1 MSAQEE
7 LTEADKSAVD
17 NVQQPENGF
26 SSRVTGGSIVGA
38 TGGKKKKLAGAAAT
52 AAIVI
57 ILCLSLFLFL
67 GGNYYI
73 DAIQTRFVEVTDT
86 QYADAVQSKELVFQK
101 ALKEGKIP
109 INTFNRLK
117 EEEVIIGY
125 LDGETFVESN
135 VGPVIEEKEP
145 PEEDKLGP
153 LSVKMGDKIIS
164 ADDFYY
170 EINHNIKLYGA
181 FTKSTYGR
189 AAYYYDDKA
198 QQVFEK
204 VGIAGSNSVATTRNN
219 FTQDEDFETTMNKL
233 MGDENPI
240 GFDDQTWHYMPTYHP
255 SGAPECAPILNNSGW
270 EKVTDQ
276 FSCSGT
282 SVSKIATWRV
292 AKYHAECEP
301 TGLVDAEG
309 MPVCVPVCVFDGYSY
324 SYGDY
329 GCNGENTES
338 YIKAMSQANMSK
350 DNDIQTIKNTTDSLK
365 AADTLS
371 TKQKSMRLY
380 SGFMEAIS
388 RTKAG
393 YGSYNSETDKIMAAF
408 STFGATTGGSHVND
422 VMNAMFEVRN
432 SIVVDVTTGEEK
444 LLTGSMV
451 EAPSVYAILTGEKV
465 DLKEVA
471 DFSSDRIL
479 KTVQNNSPEYAV
491 DDETMLRTATN
502 KKNANESTIGRY
514 TPTPGT
520 TRKKDNGEE
529 VPAEFRDYTPDGSKI
544 VEVQGSNYNHGNY
557 SDEDIGLIKRTVQN
571 SLYNTFSETNGIY
584 AGQVLAD
591 GALNLGAEFSKASG
605 GAPGDG
611 EAVLSYLKLTS
622 DVLAMDAEVD
632 RMNRSPLD
640 ITSKNTFLGSLVY
653 KFAVSSLRSGSFLNK
668 IASFSRITNKAVASI
683 LPAAFAEEESDS
695 YLSTFGDCDTL
706 GSIGAVGSPTCTMI
720 ATFDVTTYT
729 VPREVASTE
738 PYVTDIGK
746 NDLSIYESS
755 EFQAFIE
762 DNVTCDVNNKNCE
775 INDKEQCKKI
785 FGECND
791 DKVILAKYVTFNEN
805 RNTPVG
811 LTDASLVE
819 NKKQWESMNQGW
831 LKRVWASVTS
841 LFGLIGDIDDGDVP
855 DEATGKEF
863 VYKAS
868 NGVASAGDEDNMWN
882 KYKYAQRYISLAR
895 AAEAMRQYDGDETA
909 YVFDGFGTGDPV
921 ARYMDKLNQTDI
933 ASK

>member
-7 LTEADKSAVD
+7 LKEADNSAVD

-26 SSRVTGGSIVGA
+26 NSRVTGGSIVGA
-38 TGGKKKKLAGAAAT
+38 SGGKKKKLAGAAAT

-57 ILCLSLFLFL
+57 IIVLSLFLFL

-117 EEEVIIGY
+117 EEEVLIGY

-145 PEEDKLGP
+145 PEEDKLGS

-170 EINHNIKLYGA
+170 EINHNIKLYEA

-219 FTQDEDFETTMNKL
+219 FTENEDFETTMDKL
-233 MGDENPI
+233 IGDENPV
-240 GFDDQTWHYMPTYHP
+240 GFDDQTWHYMPLYSP
-255 SGAPECAPILNNSGW
+255 DESCQSVLSGW
-270 EKVTDQ
+270 EKVTDE
-276 FSCSGT
+276 FSCTGT
-282 SVSKIATWRV
+282 NVTKIATWRDQ
-292 AKYHAECEP
+292 KFTPICIP
-301 TGLVDAEG
+301 TGVVDENGVEICA
-309 MPVCVPVCVFDGYSY
+309 PSCVPGDYEYFYS
-324 SYGDY
+324 DY
-329 GCNGENTES
+329 GCNGESAES

-350 DNDIQTIKNTTDSLK
+350 DDDVQTIKNTTDSLK

-371 TKQKSMRLY
+371 MKQKSMRLY

-422 VMNAMFEVRN
+422 VMNAMFEVRD

-444 LLTGSMV
+444 LLTGSMM

-465 DLKEVA
+465 DLKQVA

-479 KTVQNNSPEYAV
+479 KTIQNNSPEYTV

-520 TRKKDNGEE
+520 VRKKDNGEE

-544 VEVQGSNYNHGNY
+544 VEARDLNYNHGDY
-557 SDEDIGLIKRTVQN
+557 STEDIGLIKRTVQN

-591 GALNLGAEFSKASG
+591 GALHLGAEFSKASG

-611 EAVLSYLKLTS
+611 EAVLSYLRLTS

-706 GSIGAVGSPTCTMI
+706 SSIGAVGSPTCTMI
-720 ATFDVTTYT
+720 ATFDVSTYT

-738 PYVTDIGK
+738 PYVTDVGK

-755 EFQAFIE
+755 EFQSFIE

-819 NKKQWESMNQGW
+819 NQKQWENMNQSW
-831 LKRVWASVTS
+831 FKRTWASITS

-868 NGVASAGDEDNMWN
+868 NGVASAGDEENMWN

-921 ARYMDKLNQTDI
+921 ARYMDKLNQTNI